1 MSEKR
6 AYWGVV
12 SPLPAPLLSQQA
24 QQLEAMGLEG
34 IFAPQVYGPPFVPL
48 AAAAMATS
56 RVKLASGIALAF
68 ARSPFETAMAAMDLD
83 AISGGRFILGLGPS
97 VRAWSEGFFGM
108 PYDRPLGRLREVVDI
123 VRTVVARSH
132 TGELREYRGRYYSLD
147 FRDFQP
153 LRQPVRTSIP
163 IWIAALRG
171 SLVRLGAEIADG
183 VMGHPVWSVRWAT
196 TKIPGDLK
204 AGLAKAGRSRRDI
217 HVNIWQWVAP
227 NPDPKE
233 AVQDAKAT
241 VAFYAGVEQ
250 YEEYFAAHGFREEAR
265 RLQAGVQRGDYLSVA
280 HLVPDEMAETFVACG
295 TPDQVRKKLE
305 PIWEVADSVCYVPPA
320 YGLEPAKLLTYA
332 AAIAQT
338 FYG

>member
-1 MSEKR
+1 MSDKR

-48 AAAAMATS
+48 AAAAMATT

-108 PYDRPLGRLREVVDI
+108 PYEKPLGRLREVVDI

-132 TGELREYRGRYYSLD
+132 TGELKEYRGRYYTLD

-153 LRQPVRTSIP
+153 LREPVRTHIP

-183 VMGHPVWSVRWAT
+183 VMGHPIWSVGWAT
-196 TKIPGDLK
+196 TKIPKDLE
-204 AGLAKAGRSRRDI
+204 AGLAKAGRSRNDL

-227 NPDPKE
+227 NPDPRE
-233 AVQDAKAT
+233 AIQDAKAT

-250 YEEYFAAHGFREEAR
+250 YEEYFTAHGFREEAR
-265 RLQAGVQRGDYLSVA
+265 RLQAGVQAGDFLSVA
-280 HLVPDEMAETFVACG
+280 HLVPDEMAETFVVCG

-305 PIWEVADSVCYVPPA
+305 PIWDVADSVCYVPPS